1 MISSIGLKNFKCFKD
16 EKTFHLSKINVF
28 SGYNGR
34 GKSSVMQA
42 LLMLSQSIVE
52 GELTSINNLHLNGDF
67 AQLGDYDE
75 ILSDDKIDEIG
86 FNLTFNT
93 PDSKEHKVE
102 LGYILSDDIKVAGLN
117 RCIIDGVDF
126 VASSF
131 GKASREDKTNK
142 SSLLQLPSYVTTELL
157 PRLVHFVSANRKGP
171 VKYVDKRE
179 RPENPKV
186 GINGEY
192 TINTLH
198 EYKGTISPKMNVLA
212 TDTQEYDLMTATS
225 MWIDFIMDGGSV
237 DVEKAA
243 ENNSDFGK
251 KKTSVLSMGFKF
263 AGIGNN
269 RTFNSYNVGYGYSY
283 IMSIVVTALI
293 SKPGSIVM
301 IENPEAH
308 LHPQAQLNLTYMLS
322 RLAATGVQIFV
333 ETHSEHVLNG
343 FRLAALKPEYD
354 ITNDDLELYFFD
366 NNYEV
371 SRLKIERNGKINN
384 WPKRFFDQYQHE
396 LAEIISLGSKL

>member
-1 MISSIGLKNFKCFKD
+1 MINSINFNNYKCLKNDF
-16 EKTFHLSKINVF
+16 TFNLGRINVF

-52 GELTSINNLHLNGDF
+52 GDLTSINHLHLNGNF
-67 AQLGDYDE
+67 VQLGDYDE
-75 ILSDDKIDEIG
+75 ILSDDKIDELG
-86 FNLTFNT
+86 FNITFNT
-93 PDSKEHKVE
+93 QDSKDHRVE
-102 LGYILSDDIKVAGLN
+102 LGYFLSDDIKVAELK
-117 RCIIDGVDF
+117 RCKIDDDDYF
-126 VASSF
+126 ASV
-131 GKASREDKTNK
+131 GKVQPTNK
-142 SSLLQLPSYVTTELL
+142 TEDSTLQQLPSYVTTELL

-171 VKYVDKRE
+171 IKYVDKRE

-212 TDTQEYDLMTATS
+212 TDTHEYDLMTATS

-371 SRLKIERNGKINN
+371 SCLKIERNGKINN